1 MGSPDVTPR
10 AQMQC
15 IVRNVALNVRQ
26 QILVGGDS
34 KSGRS
39 VLPLN
44 LEAAASVEISE
55 SRDWS
60 FLSFDMA
67 ISSDAGQMAADK
79 QNDTASKRNDQD
91 LFHGNRSS
99 PL

>member
-67 ISSDAGQMAADK
+67 IASDSGQM
-79 QNDTASKRNDQD
+79 TAGNQYDPPGEQNDQD
-91 LFHGNRSS
+91 LSHVK
-99 PL
+99 